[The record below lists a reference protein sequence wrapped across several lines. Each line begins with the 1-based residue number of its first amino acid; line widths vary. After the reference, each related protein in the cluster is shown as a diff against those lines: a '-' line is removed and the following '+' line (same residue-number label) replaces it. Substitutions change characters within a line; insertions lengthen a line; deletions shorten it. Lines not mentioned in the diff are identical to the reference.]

1 MRLFDEKVVLRFLL
15 VIASVFF
22 AAFIPEILSG
32 KERLIWAIPYI
43 LADFFLVIV
52 AVLYRFPIIGN
63 RKRMRDDVN
72 IAPPTADPVP
82 IRDFKKD
89 LMERD
94 ELFQMMVDI
103 SASGFWTFDVIT
115 GKVYWSHRAIK
126 LLQAESSTMLDSF
139 DLLKERIVESDW
151 LQFKKA
157 LHDALEN
164 GEKFSMTVNLLRPS
178 PAKAA

>member
-32 KERLIWAIPYI
+32 RERLIWAIPYI
-43 LADFFLVIV
+43 LADFFLVVV

-63 RKRMRDDVN
+63 RKRMREDVN
-72 IAPPTADPVP
+72 IAPPPTESVP

-94 ELFQMMVDI
+94 EIFQMMVDI

-115 GKVYWSHRAIK
+115 GKVYWSRPTAALCFRA
-126 LLQAESSTMLDSF
+126 MC
-139 DLLKERIVESDW
+139 R
-151 LQFKKA
+151 
-157 LHDALEN
+157 
-164 GEKFSMTVNLLRPS
+164 
-178 PAKAA
+178 